1 MWRSHLLVFGKKDS
15 WLDGIMPLDRRKS
28 AEIEWRQ
35 GQRVKPFLQLAVH
48 FELWITFSISVSKGG
63 L

>member
-1 MWRSHLLVFGKKDS
+1 MFGKKDS
-15 WLDGIMPLDRRKS
+15 WLGGIMPLDRRKA

-35 GQRVKPFLQLAVH
+35 GQRVKPFLQLAAH
-48 FELWITFSISVSKGG
+48 FELRITFSISVSKEG